1 MTRTQFKAT
10 FNLESREA
18 EFLKAYLKFTKMPL
32 DLFVNREVAAA
43 IGNILE
49 QPDNWFHG
57 ETLWRQYRLPEQLKP
72 DE

>member
-1 MTRTQFKAT
+1 MTRTRFKVT
-10 FNLESREA
+10 FDLESHEA
-18 EFLKAYLKFTKMPL
+18 NFLKAYCKFMREPL

-43 IGNILE
+43 VRNILE

-57 ETLWRQYRLPEQLKP
+57 ETLWRQYNLPDHWKP